1 MERLERRHAPPWVP
15 DPELAVATSALCKD
29 VDAYRRE
36 IDGLPPDPANE
47 LTDEELAFER
57 RATRGFLPY
66 LLAQREIAHPNDC
79 EHLDHWIAEIEAEI
93 AKLDEETALESRPKA
108 GAAKR

>member
-1 MERLERRHAPPWVP
+1 MNRLERLERRHAPPWVP

-47 LTDEELAFER
+47 FTEEERAFDR
-57 RATRGFLPY
+57 KATRNFLPY
-66 LLAQREIAHPNDC
+66 LLGERERAHPTNW
-79 EHLDHWIAEIEAEI
+79 ERLDHWILEIEAEI
-93 AKLDEETALESRPKA
+93 AELDEEDQR
-108 GAAKR
+108 